1 MFSCKFCEILK
12 DTFFHRTPPQ
22 VAASVVFQ
30 KSPWKKNSPGKES
43 LDSEADTNRIGNTL
57 WCSCGKYKLI
67 ATHAESICY
76 LDKYE
81 NRESYFE
88 DILSPVSEMCLS
100 CNLLVKRKLKHSCAR
115 FLFTLNNF

>member
-1 MFSCKFCEILK
+1 MFDFTRYKPCVSKE
-12 DTFFHRTPPQ
+12 
-22 VAASVVFQ
+22 SV
-30 KSPWKKNSPGKES
+30 KENYPGKES
-43 LDSEADTNRIGNTL
+43 SDSQEDTSRIGNIL
-57 WCSCGKYKLI
+57 WCSCGKYKPI

-81 NRESYFE
+81 NRESYFK